1 MNSLFSLILTS
12 KHNCDSSSLQGSI
25 QLTEELLSG
34 EEQTV
39 EFQGADES
47 GKIIF
52 GGAGIAAAAALAGGV
67 AAGAGKGC
75 SVM

>member
-1 MNSLFSLILTS
+1 M
-12 KHNCDSSSLQGSI
+12 
-25 QLTEELLSG
+25 TEELLNG

-52 GGAGIAAAAALAGGV
+52 GGAGIAAAAALAGGA
-67 AAGAGKGC
+67 AAGGGKC

>member
-1 MNSLFSLILTS
+1 MNTFFNLKFTLNGISNTFT
-12 KHNCDSSSLQGSI
+12 LQGSI
-25 QLTEELLSG
+25 QLTEELLNG

-52 GGAGIAAAAALAGGV
+52 GGAGIAAAAALATGA
-67 AAGAGKGC
+67 AAGAGKKC

>member
-1 MNSLFSLILTS
+1 MNTCLSLNLTLNS
-12 KHNCDSSSLQGSI
+12 ISDTFALQGSI
-25 QLTEELLSG
+25 QLTEELLKG

-52 GGAGIAAAAALAGGV
+52 GGAGIAAAAALATGA
-67 AAGAGKGC
+67 AAGAGKKC

>member
-1 MNSLFSLILTS
+1 MNTFFNLKFTLNGISDTFT
-12 KHNCDSSSLQGSI
+12 LQGSI
-25 QLTEELLSG
+25 QLTEELLNG

-52 GGAGIAAAAALAGGV
+52 GGANSCP
-67 AAGAGKGC
+67 AAGDGKKC
-75 SVM
+75 PVM

>member
-1 MNSLFSLILTS
+1 MNTFFNLKFTLNGISDTFT
-12 KHNCDSSSLQGSI
+12 LQGSI
-25 QLTEELLSG
+25 QLTEELLNG

-52 GGAGIAAAAALAGGV
+52 GGANYCP
-67 AAGAGKGC
+67 AAGDGKKC
-75 SVM
+75 PVM

>member
-1 MNSLFSLILTS
+1 MNTFFNLKFTLNGISDTFT
-12 KHNCDSSSLQGSI
+12 LQGSI
-25 QLTEELLSG
+25 QLTEELLNG

-52 GGAGIAAAAALAGGV
+52 GGAGIAAAAALATGA
-67 AAGAGKGC
+67 AAGAGKKC